1 MKKKVQYFKYSFS
14 IDKKQEKKSIEINCV
29 KEFVFQHCIYCYNH
43 MNQKLN
49 ILVYM
54 YMKAMLKLI

>member
-1 MKKKVQYFKYSFS
+1 MKKKFNISNTHFPLIKN
-14 IDKKQEKKSIEINCV
+14 KKKKSIEINCV